1 MPTPTGQVRN
11 SSRERSSN
19 GNSKEDS
26 VEATDSG
33 QNNNQEEQETQEYNS
48 SSEEES
54 EYDEEEDE
62 KKRMEYLED
71 MNCLEKYFSDLKE
84 MLYHERMRDLELKQ
98 QSVFN
103 ETAPE
108 YLEQLQELE
117 KSLEQNHN
125 AALTKRDH
133 ARQAVQLR
141 YEEEERSARKQF
153 SEDCKLVLLKTRA
166 VIEERMRRL
175 HEEKVLA
182 ELSADSTVRKRKVQE
197 FPEPP
202 KRRKPANISGP
213 YVVYMLKDIDIHDD
227 MEAIKQERAKFI
239 VKQRYYKKQY
249 STSDTCEVSAHKELE
264 PNRVLLDD
272 GEICCNGQ
280 CFCLESSVLVERANN
295 NEAFTCVIKA
305 INSHEVTVVRTGGKK
320 SLILVQDIERG
331 FFTLKPPLTS
341 FPNTGT

>member
-103 ETAPE
+103 G
-108 YLEQLQELE
+108 EL
-117 KSLEQNHN
+117 N
-125 AALTKRDH
+125 
-133 ARQAVQLR
+133 
-141 YEEEERSARKQF
+141 
-153 SEDCKLVLLKTRA
+153 
-166 VIEERMRRL
+166 
-175 HEEKVLA
+175 
-182 ELSADSTVRKRKVQE
+182 ST
-197 FPEPP
+197 
-202 KRRKPANISGP
+202 SGP
-213 YVVYMLKDIDIHDD
+213 RWSRFFSIYGWTAGYRRV
-227 MEAIKQERAKFI
+227 FP
-239 VKQRYYKKQY
+239 RYRN
-249 STSDTCEVSAHKELE
+249 SPRVS
-264 PNRVLLDD
+264 
-272 GEICCNGQ
+272 
-280 CFCLESSVLVERANN
+280 
-295 NEAFTCVIKA
+295 
-305 INSHEVTVVRTGGKK
+305 
-320 SLILVQDIERG
+320 
-331 FFTLKPPLTS
+331 
-341 FPNTGT
+341 